1 MDILDSEKRR
11 ARNIIWNAARDYSF
25 EPEFKVYDEDGR
37 ADLYWNSIIGA
48 ARKNYG
54 ADTID
59 ALFSALHNT
68 DQEELYEQ
76 LVWLGLENAVYQRE
90 ALHRPALPA
99 LRRSYAKRVLSHIG
113 PVPSEE
119 LPVLLEEAH
128 FRRVLG
134 ETPYLMPR
142 ERAMLDALEFSGDLE
157 GAELAR

>member
-68 DQEELYEQ
+68 DQ
-76 LVWLGLENAVYQRE
+76 
-90 ALHRPALPA
+90 
-99 LRRSYAKRVLSHIG
+99 
-113 PVPSEE
+113 
-119 LPVLLEEAH
+119 
-128 FRRVLG
+128 
-134 ETPYLMPR
+134 
-142 ERAMLDALEFSGDLE
+142 
-157 GAELAR
+157 